1 MNPEVYVFRS
11 GIFLGDKTLGVPK
24 SLDDKNSNGRDFLEF
39 ATV

>member
-1 MNPEVYVFRS
+1 MQLEVFRS

-24 SLDDKNSNGRDFLEF
+24 SLDDKNSNGHDFLEF